1 MSDSSPD
8 NNRPDAEDSPHVEP
22 EASAAGD
29 NSLPEDDAAPED
41 DTAPEDNNAR
51 ADAAPESS
59 AVDDLTQGLG
69 LMFRAAKKA
78 VMGIDPQKI
87 ETMGREAAARAT
99 REVERL
105 DKDRVTELG
114 KKAAENLRPEK
125 IEAFAED
132 AGREL
137 VNVVERVA
145 DRVEQVLGVREPGA
159 KAQSNP
165 PSAPPAEEAAAAPR
179 DASPS
184 DEPPARVRVDD

>member
-1 MSDSSPD
+1 MLRRMSDPSAPD
-8 NNRPDAEDSPHVEP
+8 NNQPAENPEVEAT
-22 EASAAGD
+22 EASGGAAQAGD
-29 NSLPEDDAAPED
+29 N
-41 DTAPEDNNAR
+41 NHR
-51 ADAAPESS
+51 ADAASDGAPDSS

-69 LMFRAAKKA
+69 LMFRAAKKV

-87 ETMGREAAARAT
+87 ENMGREAAARAT

-105 DKDRVTELG
+105 DKDRVSELG

-145 DRVEQVLGVREPGA
+145 DRMEQVLGVREPGKASA
-159 KAQSNP
+159 KSSP
-165 PSAPPAEEAAAAPR
+165 PPAEDPAAEEPEAE
-179 DASPS
+179 
-184 DEPPARVRVDD
+184 EPPPRVRVDD

>member
-1 MSDSSPD
+1 MLRPMSDSSAPD
-8 NNRPDAEDSPHVEP
+8 TDPSDAPSPEPEP
-22 EASAAGD
+22 EASTSEASA
-29 NSLPEDDAAPED
+29 SESKERAEAAPD
-41 DTAPEDNNAR
+41 
-51 ADAAPESS
+51 SS

-78 VMGIDPQKI
+78 VMGLDPQKI

-105 DKDRVTELG
+105 DKERVSELG

-145 DRVEQVLGVREPGA
+145 DRVEQVLGVREG
-159 KAQSNP
+159 KK
-165 PSAPPAEEAAAAPR
+165 PSAPPPAHEASSDAADSSNAEPQ
-179 DASPS
+179 P
-184 DEPPARVRVDD
+184 RVRVDD

>member
-1 MSDSSPD
+1 MLARMSDSSPD
-8 NNRPDAEDSPHVEP
+8 NNRPDDAESPHVEP
-22 EASAAGD
+22 EATS
-29 NSLPEDDAAPED
+29 
-41 DTAPEDNNAR
+41 DTTADDNNAR

-145 DRVEQVLGVREPGA
+145 DRVEQVLGVRETAAGQTKSSPPPGDAAEGSAVTQEA
-159 KAQSNP
+159 KEDKPTEADP
-165 PSAPPAEEAAAAPR
+165 PP
-179 DASPS
+179 
-184 DEPPARVRVDD
+184 RVRVDD

>member
-1 MSDSSPD
+1 MLPRMSDSSPD
-8 NNRPDAEDSPHVEP
+8 NNRPEADENPHVET
-22 EASAAGD
+22 EAAA
-29 NSLPEDDAAPED
+29 DA
-41 DTAPEDNNAR
+41 APEDNNAR

-159 KAQSNP
+159 KAQSKP
-165 PSAPPAEEAAAAPR
+165 PSAPPTAEAAAAPR
-179 DASPS
+179 DAAS